1 MVGTARS
8 ARRPEDYTALDI
20 APQPIARREDGMR
33 TTGGQSTYEWW
44 YFDAH
49 LEDGSSLVVVF
60 YTKPFIEGVGKGL
73 APYVSVEL
81 DRPDGSHH
89 QWEVKA
95 DPTAFHAANDKC
107 DVAIG
112 ANTFRNIEWDR
123 PLKYQIHVDESPL
136 LLDIELVGQV
146 PAWRP
151 GTGYIYFGAQDEH
164 FFAWLPSVPQG
175 NVTVDLTLD
184 GVQEALTGVGYHD
197 HNWGDVAMTKL
208 INHWYWGRAQAGPYS
223 IVASYI
229 TAEANYGST
238 EIPIFLLAKDGAVIA
253 DDPIHVRFSL
263 EDEQI
268 DEHTGKP
275 FARVVVFEYEE
286 GAERYVIRYQR
297 ESTIVD
303 EPMIDRITGIKHF
316 LAKVSRFDG
325 AYLRFTGQVELEHF
339 IDGRSVEKVAD
350 PGIWELM
357 WFGHVR

>member
-1 MVGTARS
+1 
-8 ARRPEDYTALDI
+8 
-20 APQPIARREDGMR
+20 MR
-33 TTGGQSTYEWW
+33 TTGEKNTYEWW
-44 YFDAH
+44 YFDTH
-49 LEDGSSLVVVF
+49 LDDGSSMVVVF

-81 DRPDGSHH
+81 DRPDGAHQ
-89 QWEVKA
+89 QWEIKA
-95 DPTAFHAANDKC
+95 DPADFHAATDTC

-112 ANTFRNIEWDR
+112 ANTFRSLEWQE
-123 PLKYQIHVDESPL
+123 PLKYHLHVEDGALE
-136 LLDIELVGQV
+136 LDIDLVGQV

-151 GTGYIYFGAQDEH
+151 GTGYMYFGDQDEH

-175 NVTVDLTLD
+175 HVTVDLTLD
-184 GVQEALTGVGYHD
+184 GVHETLTGVGYHD

-229 TAEANYGST
+229 TAEAAYGDT
-238 EIPIFLLAKDGAVIA
+238 EIPIFMLAKDGAVIA
-253 DDPIHVRFSL
+253 EDPGNVRLHL
-263 EDEQI
+263 EGEQV

-275 FARVVVFEYEE
+275 FAQVVSYEFED
-286 GAERYVIRYQR
+286 GADRYFIRFQH

-303 EPMIDRITGIKHF
+303 ELMIDRITGVKHL
-316 LAKVSRFDG
+316 LAKAARFEG

-339 IDGRSVEKVAD
+339 VDWQSVEKVAD

-357 WFGHVR
+357 WFGHVRQPAG